1 MYKGK
6 RIIIKSKKESQQII
20 HDIHEGIGDSCKSKM
35 MASHRGR
42 DSTYQKCAKR
52 LCWLNMLTDVGEYV
66 KRCKLC
72 QEYEKNSKFCFSKVA
87 ICSCAFG
94 SYEAHWGGYLQS
106 TRGKWV

>member
-72 QEYEKNSKFCFSKVA
+72 QKYKKMQNFISPK
-87 ICSCAFG
+87 
-94 SYEAHWGGYLQS
+94 L
-106 TRGKWV
+106 